1 MAKQRATRNKTD
13 DTNIRERVKKPPSA
27 VFVDSYFAP
36 RVAREIAYN
45 FDSEMQL
52 NLAHGLML
60 ARQGIIAKK
69 DMRKILKVVLKVMRE
84 GPEALGVDHKVEDL
98 YSYTERHIIQALGPE
113 VGGRLHTGR
122 SRNDLHTTTW
132 RMALRENLL
141 AVLDVL
147 AELRATTLKL
157 AAQYIET
164 VMPGYT
170 HSQHAQPITLGYYLL
185 TFADVLARDFSRI
198 EAGLART
205 DQSPLGSGALT
216 TTAFPLDRNYT
227 AKALGFDGVL
237 EIAYDGVSN
246 RDDALEAG
254 AALSILMT
262 NISRLA
268 FDLQSWNTLEYQFIE
283 LGDEHSSVSSI
294 MPQKKN
300 PSSMEHAKGVA
311 AVVAGDFMA
320 ALSCVKNTSMSD
332 VGDGVTALNEPVL
345 DACTRTRKIL
355 AVMTEVLESL
365 TVHED
370 AMLRSAE
377 VGFGS
382 ATELSDVIVRET
394 GLSFRMAHNI
404 VGNVVRK
411 TVAAGKTALDIAAK
425 DLDAASRELFD
436 KPLKI
441 SAKAV
446 ADALDPAKNIQVRT
460 LTGGPAPKT
469 MKAMIVAR
477 KKVLSADKKSVNAV
491 KSRVAK
497 AREKLLKD
505 AKAFVSG
512 KAAGKAA

>member
-1 MAKQRATRNKTD
+1 MAKKNKND
-13 DTNIRERVKKPPSA
+13 HTNIRERVKKPPSTI
-27 VFVDSYFAP
+27 FVDSYFAP

-45 FDSEMQL
+45 FDHEMQL

-60 ARQGIIAKK
+60 TRQGIIAKG
-69 DMRKILKVVLKVMRE
+69 DMRKILKVVLDVMKK
-84 GPEALGVDHKVEDL
+84 GPKALGVDHQVEDL
-98 YSYTERHIIQALGPE
+98 YSYTERHIVKALGPE

-122 SRNDLHTTTW
+122 SRNDLHTTAW
-132 RMALRENLL
+132 RMALRENVLG
-141 AVLDVL
+141 VLDVL
-147 AELRATTLKL
+147 TELRTTILKL
-157 AAQYIET
+157 AAKHIET

-185 TFADVLARDFSRI
+185 TFADVLERDFKRLN
-198 EAGLART
+198 AGLKHT
-205 DQSPLGSGALT
+205 NKSPLGSGALT
-216 TTAFPLDRNYT
+216 TTAFPLDRTYT
-227 AKALGFDGVL
+227 ANALGFDGLL

-311 AVVAGDFMA
+311 AIVTGNFTA

-355 AVMTEVLESL
+355 AVMAEVLDAL
-365 TVHED
+365 TVHKD

-382 ATELSDVIVRET
+382 ATELSDVIVRES

-404 VGNVVRK
+404 VGRVVRE
-411 TVAAGKTALDIAAK
+411 TVAAGNTALDISAK
-425 DLDAASRELFD
+425 DLDAACRALFD
-436 KPLKI
+436 KSLKI
-441 SAKAV
+441 TAKAV

-460 LTGGPAPKT
+460 LAGGPAPKT
-469 MKAMIVAR
+469 MKAMITVR
-477 KKVLSADKKSVNAV
+477 KKNLAADIKTVNTTRN
-491 KSRVAK
+491 RVTK
-497 AREKLLKD
+497 ARDKLMKD
-505 AKAFVSG
+505 AKAFVTG
-512 KAAGKAA
+512 KAA

>member
-1 MAKQRATRNKTD
+1 MTKKD
-13 DTNIRERVKKPPSA
+13 HTNIRERVKKPPSA

-45 FDSEMQL
+45 FDNEMQL

-60 ARQGIIAKK
+60 TRQGIIAKK
-69 DMRKILKVVLKVMRE
+69 DMRKILKVVLAVMKK

-98 YSYTERHIIQALGPE
+98 YSYTERHIIKALGPE

-141 AVLDVL
+141 NVLDGL
-147 AELRATTLKL
+147 ADMRAMTIKL
-157 AAQYIET
+157 AQKHMTT

-185 TFADVLARDFSRI
+185 TFADVLERDFSRLS
-198 EAGLART
+198 AGLGRT
-205 DQSPLGSGALT
+205 NKSPLGSGALT

-227 AKALGFDGVL
+227 AKALGFDGLL

-300 PSSMEHAKGVA
+300 PSSLEHAKGVA
-311 AVVAGDFMA
+311 GVVAGDFIA

-355 AVMTEVLESL
+355 AVMTEVLEAI
-365 TVHED
+365 TVHKD

-382 ATELSDVIVRET
+382 ATELSDVIVRES

-404 VGNVVRK
+404 VGRVVRE
-411 TVAAGKTALDIAAK
+411 TMAAGKTALDITAQ
-425 DLDAASRELFD
+425 DLDAASRALFD

-441 SAKAV
+441 PAKAV
-446 ADALDPAKNIQVRT
+446 ADALDPAKNIHLRT
-460 LTGGPAPKT
+460 MTGGPAPKT
-469 MKAMIVAR
+469 MKAMIAAR
-477 KKVLSADKKSVNAV
+477 KKNLAADKTSTNRV
-491 KSRVAK
+491 KTRVSK

-505 AKAFVSG
+505 TKAFV
-512 KAAGKAA
+512 AGKVA